1 MAPKPYCMLRRTVV
15 AQAPRLRVSEYTL
28 EPGDVFPLHCHTNV
42 REVFY
47 CLEGELAM
55 ALRDPVEEL
64 RLLPGQFVT
73 VEPGR
78 VHASG
83 CGGEAQCRFLIV
95 QAGEAYDFNPFE
107 EA

>member
-1 MAPKPYCMLRRTVV
+1 MPPRPYCMLRRTVV
-15 AQAPRLRVSEYTL
+15 AQAPRLRVCEYTL
-28 EPGDVFPLHCHTNV
+28 EPGDLFPLHCHTTV

-47 CLEGELAM
+47 CLEGVLAM
-55 ALRDPVEEL
+55 TLRSPEEAL
-64 RLLPGQFVT
+64 RLLPGQSVT

-78 VHASG
+78 VHAPS
-83 CGGEAQCRFLIV
+83 CGGDAQCRYLII